1 MIRAHDDG
9 PTFLRTAD
17 DGVAQRLNPDS
28 ALVGRPADELVHL
41 RLSLALLC
49 RRATS
54 SSSSR
59 RVTRF
64 SLALVDE
71 VHTATVTRVAF
82 LTHEQL
88 GQRYD
93 ARLHTTGRAM

>member
-1 MIRAHDDG
+1 VIRAHDDG

-54 SSSSR
+54 SSSR